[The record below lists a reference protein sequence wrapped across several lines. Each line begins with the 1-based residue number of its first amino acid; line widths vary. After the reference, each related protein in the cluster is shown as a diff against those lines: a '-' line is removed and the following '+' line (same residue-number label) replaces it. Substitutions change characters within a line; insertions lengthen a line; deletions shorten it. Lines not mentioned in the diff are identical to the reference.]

1 MSLYAANLLFL
12 LRKQNLSAEKLSQKL
27 NLKDVA
33 RPAADEIPLIADHFS
48 ITTDL
53 LLRID
58 LENREAQRSKEIKLV
73 VFDIDGVFTDGG
85 IYYTENGDEVKK
97 FNAKDGLGIRRLNK
111 RGIKTG
117 IISHGRTNK
126 LIQARAEVLYI
137 ERVEVSSIP
146 KKETL
151 DKWCVELG
159 ITPKNVCFIG
169 DDINDEEL
177 MREVG
182 FAVCPADALESIK
195 NMVHVVLSKK
205 GGEGCIRELIDL
217 YLPE

>member
-1 MSLYAANLLFL
+1 MSRYAANLLFL
-12 LRKQNLSAEKLSQKL
+12 LRKQNLSVETLNQKL
-27 NLKDVA
+27 NLTDVA
-33 RPAADEIPLIADHFS
+33 RPHADEIPTIADYFS
-48 ITTDL
+48 LTTDL
-53 LLRID
+53 LLRVDI
-58 LENREAQRSKEIKLV
+58 ENREAQRSKDIQLV

-85 IYYTENGDEVKK
+85 IYYTESGDEIKK

-151 DKWCVELG
+151 DKWCAELS
-159 ITPKNVCFIG
+159 ITMKNVCFIG

-217 YLPE
+217 YLP